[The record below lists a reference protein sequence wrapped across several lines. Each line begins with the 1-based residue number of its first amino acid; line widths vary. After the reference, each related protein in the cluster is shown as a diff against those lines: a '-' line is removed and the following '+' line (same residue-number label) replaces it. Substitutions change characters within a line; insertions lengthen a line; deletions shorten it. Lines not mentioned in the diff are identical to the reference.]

1 MFTQFFGNYL
11 LAHQLVSPEHL
22 SEVLQTMN
30 SSRPQLGMLAINAG
44 LMTAVQV
51 EKAHSIQQK
60 VDKRIGD
67 VMIDQGF
74 LTKAQVES
82 LLKVQ
87 PAGHLVLGQALVD
100 NGYMTTAQFENA
112 LMEYK
117 CENNISDTDFMFE
130 NDLSDR
136 RLVGNFYNFNAISG
150 GAAYLTGYVSL
161 LFKNLIRFIGSDF
174 TPMDAHAMVGLLSDC
189 AAQHIE
195 GGLRAITIIDADA
208 SSMIEFASR
217 FSRERLVSDDE
228 YTHARVNDFINL
240 HNELFAE
247 KLSTDSGVQLKLG
260 SRRFYERIDISDF
273 SGACVIPV
281 NFSFGEVN
289 FIIAM

>member
-11 LAHQLVSPEHL
+11 LTRRLVSPEHL
-22 SEVLQTMN
+22 SEVLQTMK

-67 VMIDQGF
+67 VMTDLGF

-100 NGYMTTAQFENA
+100 NGYMTTSQFESA
-112 LMEYK
+112 LIEYK
-117 CENNISDTDFMFE
+117 SENNISDTDFMLE
-130 NDLSDR
+130 NDLSDQ

-150 GAAYLTGYVSL
+150 GAVYLTGYVSL
-161 LFKNLIRFIGSDF
+161 LFKNLIRFIGGDF
-174 TPMDAHAMVGLLSDC
+174 TPMDAHALMGALSDC

-195 GGLRAITIIDADA
+195 GGLRAVTIIDADA
-208 SSMIEFASR
+208 SAMIEFASR
-217 FSRERLVSDDE
+217 FSKERLVCDDE
-228 YTHARVNDFINL
+228 YTHDRVNDFINL
-240 HNELFAE
+240 HNCLFAE
-247 KLSTDSGVQLKLG
+247 KLSANNGVKLKLG

-273 SGACVIPV
+273 SGVYVIPV

-289 FIIAM
+289 FIIAV